1 MSQFYIDVAHYF
13 DVIFPSRRIKTLN
26 NNWIYFTIDHYTF
39 NKKKNVFG
47 ITAST
52 FISCINW
59 NLIDSWNH
67 DLSELKKVK
76 ENADYILGE
85 VPDGV
90 TRSVTG
96 NWWVRNHSAE
106 YINIEYICKHTILC
120 KD

>member
-1 MSQFYIDVAHYF
+1 MSEFYIDVAHYF

-39 NKKKNVFG
+39 NKKKVFG

-59 NLIDSWNH
+59 NLIDSWNP

-96 NWWVRNHSAE
+96 NWSVSNR
-106 YINIEYICKHTILC
+106 YRTQPNI
-120 KD
+120 